1 MKNPK
6 PAQRDSVTIADV
18 ARRLRVSKATV
29 SVALRGKPG
38 VSQEV
43 ATRIRAAAVRMGY
56 HLNPL
61 LGIHMA
67 QVRNNR
73 QARFQATIAWINSH
87 VSIEA
92 PRSTVS
98 YQEGLEGARRQAEA
112 MGYAL
117 DEFWMHA
124 PDMTPQSA
132 TRILRARN
140 VAGLI
145 IGPQPAAGGHL
156 DLGWEHFSAVALGYS
171 LASPELHRVSNG
183 QRASMQEAFEQLERF
198 GYKRIGAIINEENND
213 RVRRAWTSGAWDAY
227 HSHSKS
233 SRIEPLLFH
242 ERDNPLTSSKVAD
255 WVQKNRPDGVIIEDY
270 VPVILA
276 GLEMRGL
283 KSGRDI
289 ALVSRNVHEG
299 EKLLAGINQEGAA
312 VGAAAVNFLVGMI
325 QRNERGVPRHPLQLL
340 LPGTWQS
347 GPSVIERSLATT
359 DALKPKA
366 QSAGLAGET
375 SSRSSV
381 S

>member
-1 MKNPK
+1 MKKPK
-6 PAQRDSVTIADV
+6 PAQRDFVTIADV

-43 ATRIRAAAVRMGY
+43 ATRIRATAVQMGY
-56 HLNPL
+56 HLSPL

-67 QVRNNR
+67 QVRNSR
-73 QARFQATIAWINSH
+73 RARFQATIAWINSH
-87 VSIEA
+87 VSIDA
-92 PRSTVS
+92 LRSPGSVN
-98 YQEGLEGARRQAEA
+98 EGFEGARRQAEA
-112 MGYAL
+112 MGYRL
-117 DEFWMHA
+117 DDFWMHA
-124 PDMTPQSA
+124 PDMTPQNA

-156 DLGWEHFSAVALGYS
+156 ELGWEHFSAVALGYS

-183 QRASMQEAFEQLERF
+183 QRATMQEAFEQLERF
-198 GYKRIGAIINEENND
+198 GYKRVGAIINEENND

-242 ERDNPLTSSKVAD
+242 ERDTPLTSSKVAD
-255 WVQKNRPDGVIIEDY
+255 WVRKHRPDGMIIEDC

-276 GLEMRGL
+276 GLEMLGL
-283 KSGRDI
+283 KPGRDI
-289 ALVSRNVHEG
+289 ALVSRSVHEG

-312 VGAAAVNFLVGMI
+312 VGAAAVNFLIGMI

-340 LPGTWQS
+340 LSGTWQS
-347 GPSVIERSLATT
+347 GPSVVEDQNAPRKRDIA
-359 DALKPKA
+359 
-366 QSAGLAGET
+366 
-375 SSRSSV
+375 
-381 S
+381 